1 MKLLDFGSLNI
12 DHVYRL
18 ERMVREGETV
28 AAEEYQRN
36 AGGKGL
42 NQAIALRKAGAEV
55 LMAGAVGQDGGFLID
70 FLASQGVDTR
80 HVRTLDA
87 PTGHALIQV
96 DQKGRNC
103 IIVYGGAN
111 RLITPDM
118 ADSILGDFV
127 PGDYVLLQNEIS
139 SIDHILRSAHQRG
152 LRVIITPSPITQG
165 LLHAPLHLAD
175 WLILNETEG
184 HELSGETQADAILDK
199 LIKRF
204 PGCRFVLTLGE
215 AGSIY
220 ADSAKRVKQ
229 PAFKVPAIDTTA
241 AGDTFTGYFLE
252 SVMRGETVERA
263 LLRASK
269 ASSITVSRPGA
280 GQSIPHASEVEIALR
295 DTGSAI

>member
-18 ERMVREGETV
+18 ERMVREGETI
-28 AAEEYQRN
+28 AAGEYQRN

-55 LMAGAVGQDGGFLID
+55 FMAGAVGQEGGFLLQ
-70 FLASQGVDTR
+70 FLAEQGVDTR

-96 DQKGRNC
+96 DGEGRNC

-111 RLITPDM
+111 RLITPEM
-118 ADSILGDFV
+118 ADSILDSFA

-139 SIDHILRSAHQRG
+139 PLGHILRSAHERG
-152 LRVIITPSPITQG
+152 LRIIINPSPITQE
-165 LLHAPLHLAD
+165 LLEAPLHLAD

-184 HELSGETQADAILDK
+184 HELSGQTQADAILDE
-199 LIKRF
+199 LIKKY

-220 ADSAKRVKQ
+220 ADSARRVKQ
-229 PAFKVPAIDTTA
+229 PAFTVPAVDTTA

-252 SVMRGETVERA
+252 SVMKGETVERA

-280 GQSIPHASEVEIALR
+280 GQSIPCSDEVELALQAIADR
-295 DTGSAI
+295 

>member
-18 ERMVREGETV
+18 ERMVREGETI
-28 AAEEYQRN
+28 AAGEYQRN

-55 LMAGAVGQDGGFLID
+55 FMAGAVGQEGGFLLQ
-70 FLASQGVDTR
+70 FLAEQGVDTR

-96 DQKGRNC
+96 DGEGRNC

-111 RLITPDM
+111 RLITPEM
-118 ADSILGDFV
+118 ADSILDSFA

-139 SIDHILRSAHQRG
+139 PLGHILRSAHERG
-152 LRVIITPSPITQG
+152 LRIIINPSPITQE

-184 HELSGETQADAILDK
+184 HELSGQTQADAILDA
-199 LIKRF
+199 LIKRY

-220 ADSAKRVKQ
+220 ADSERRVKQ
-229 PAFKVPAIDTTA
+229 PAFTVPAVDTTA

-252 SVMRGETVERA
+252 SVMKGETVERA

-280 GQSIPHASEVEIALR
+280 GQSIPCSDEVELALQAIADR
-295 DTGSAI
+295 

>member
-18 ERMVREGETV
+18 DRMVREGETI
-28 AAEEYQRN
+28 AAGDYQKN

-55 LMAGAVGQDGGFLID
+55 FMAGAIGQDGGFLLQ
-70 FLASQGVDTR
+70 FLAEQGVDTR
-80 HVRTLDA
+80 HVRVLDA

-96 DQKGRNC
+96 DREGRNC

-111 RLITPDM
+111 RLITPGM
-118 ADSILGDFV
+118 ADSILDDFA

-139 SIDHILRSAHQRG
+139 PIDHILRSAHQRG
-152 LRVIITPSPITQG
+152 LRIIINPSPITQE
-165 LLHAPLHLAD
+165 LLEAPLHLAD
-175 WLILNETEG
+175 WFILNEIEG

-220 ADSAKRVKQ
+220 ADSAKRVRQ
-229 PAFKVPAIDTTA
+229 PAFKVPAVDTTA

-280 GQSIPHASEVEIALR
+280 GQSIPRSDEVELALR
-295 DTGSAI
+295 DPGSAV

>member
-18 ERMVREGETV
+18 ERMVREGETI
-28 AAEEYQRN
+28 AAGDYQKN

-55 LMAGAVGQDGGFLID
+55 FMAGAVGQDGGFLLQ
-70 FLASQGVDTR
+70 FLAEQGVDTR

-96 DQKGRNC
+96 DREGRNC

-111 RLITPDM
+111 QLITPEM
-118 ADSILGDFV
+118 ADSILDDFA

-139 SIDHILRSAHQRG
+139 PLDHILRSAHQRG
-152 LRVIITPSPITQG
+152 LRIIINPSPITQE
-165 LLHAPLHLAD
+165 LLEAPLHLAD

-184 HELSGETQADAILDK
+184 HELSGETQADAILDE
-199 LIKRF
+199 LIKRY

-220 ADSAKRVKQ
+220 ADKERQVKQ
-229 PAFKVPAIDTTA
+229 PAFKVPAVDTTA
-241 AGDTFTGYFLE
+241 AGDTFTGYFLQAI
-252 SVMRGETVERA
+252 MRGETVERA

-280 GQSIPHASEVEIALR
+280 GQSIPHASEVELALR
-295 DTGSAI
+295 DIADH

>member
-1 MKLLDFGSLNI
+1 MRLLDFGSLNI

-18 ERMVREGETV
+18 ERMVREGETM
-28 AAEEYQRN
+28 AAGDYHKN

-55 LMAGAVGQDGGFLID
+55 FMAGAVGQDGGFLVD
-70 FLASQGVDTR
+70 FLAGQGVDTR
-80 HVRTLDA
+80 HVRTIDA

-96 DQKGRNC
+96 DREGRNS

-111 RLITPDM
+111 RLITPEM
-118 ADSILGDFV
+118 ADSILDNFA

-139 SIDHILRSAHQRG
+139 PLDHILRSAHERG
-152 LRVIITPSPITQG
+152 LRIIINPSPITQE
-165 LLHAPLHLAD
+165 LLQAPLHLAS

-184 HELSGETQADAILDK
+184 HELSGQTQADAILDA
-199 LIKRF
+199 LITRY
-204 PGCRFVLTLGE
+204 PGCLIVLTLGE

-229 PAFKVPAIDTTA
+229 PAFTVPAVDTTA

-252 SVMRGETVERA
+252 SVMKGETVERA
-263 LLRASK
+263 LIRASK

-280 GQSIPHASEVEIALR
+280 GQSIPFAWEVDESLR
-295 DTGSAI
+295 DITE

>member
-18 ERMVREGETV
+18 ERMVREGETI
-28 AAEEYQRN
+28 AAGEYQKN

-55 LMAGAVGQDGGFLID
+55 FMAGAVGQEGGFLLQ
-70 FLASQGVDTR
+70 FLAEQGVDTR

-96 DQKGRNC
+96 DGEGRNC

-111 RLITPDM
+111 RLITPEM
-118 ADSILGDFV
+118 ADSILDSFA

-139 SIDHILRSAHQRG
+139 PLGHILRSAHERG
-152 LRVIITPSPITQG
+152 LRIIINPSPITQD
-165 LLHAPLHLAD
+165 LLEAPLHLAD

-184 HELSGETQADAILDK
+184 HELSGQTQADAILDA
-199 LIKRF
+199 LIKRY

-220 ADSAKRVKQ
+220 ADSARRVKQ
-229 PAFKVPAIDTTA
+229 PAFTVPAVDTTA

-252 SVMRGETVERA
+252 SVMKGETVERA

-280 GQSIPHASEVEIALR
+280 GQSIPCSDEVELALQAIADR
-295 DTGSAI
+295 

>member
-28 AAEEYQRN
+28 AAGEYQKN

-55 LMAGAVGQDGGFLID
+55 FMAGAVGQDGGFLID

-80 HVRTLDA
+80 HVRMLDA

-96 DQKGRNC
+96 DKEGRNC

-118 ADSILGDFV
+118 ADSILDDFA

-139 SIDHILRSAHQRG
+139 PLGHILRSAHERG
-152 LRVIITPSPITQG
+152 LRIIINPSPITQE
-165 LLHAPLHLAD
+165 LLEAPLHLAD

-220 ADSAKRVKQ
+220 ADKEMRVKQ
-229 PAFKVPAIDTTA
+229 PAFMVPAVDTTA

-280 GQSIPHASEVEIALR
+280 GQSIPHASEVELALQ
-295 DTGSAI
+295 DTGSAG

>member
-18 ERMVREGETV
+18 ERLVREGETI
-28 AAEEYQRN
+28 AAGDYQRN

-55 LMAGAVGQDGGFLID
+55 FMAGAVGQDGGFLLR

-80 HVRTLDA
+80 LVRTLDA

-96 DQKGRNC
+96 DRQGHNS

-111 RLITPDM
+111 RLITPEM
-118 ADSILGDFV
+118 ADSILGEFA

-139 SIDHILRSAHQRG
+139 PLDHILRSAHQRG
-152 LRVIITPSPITQG
+152 LRIIINPSPITQE
-165 LLHAPLHLAD
+165 LLEAPLHLAN

-184 HELSGETQADAILDK
+184 HELSGQTQPDAILDA
-199 LIKRF
+199 LIKRY

-220 ADSAKRVKQ
+220 ADSVKRVKQ
-229 PAFKVPAIDTTA
+229 PAFTVPAVDTTA

-252 SVMRGETVERA
+252 SVMKGETVERA

-269 ASSITVSRPGA
+269 ASSITVGRPGA
-280 GQSIPHASEVEIALR
+280 GQSIPCSDEVELALH
-295 DTGSAI
+295 

>member
-36 AGGKGL
+36 SGGKGL

-96 DQKGRNC
+96 DQEGRNC

-152 LRVIITPSPITQG
+152 LRVIINPSPITQG

-229 PAFKVPAIDTTA
+229 PAFKVPAVDTTA

-280 GQSIPHASEVEIALR
+280 GQSIPHASEVEIALQ

>member
-18 ERMVREGETV
+18 ERMVREGETI
-28 AAEEYQRN
+28 AAEEYQKN

-55 LMAGAVGQDGGFLID
+55 YMAGAVGQDGGFLLQ
-70 FLASQGVDTR
+70 FLAEQGVDTR

-96 DQKGRNC
+96 DGEGRNC

-111 RLITPDM
+111 RLITPEM
-118 ADSILGDFV
+118 ADSILDSFA

-139 SIDHILRSAHQRG
+139 PLGHILRSAHERG
-152 LRVIITPSPITQG
+152 LRIIINPSPITQE
-165 LLHAPLHLAD
+165 LLEAPLHLAD

-184 HELSGETQADAILDK
+184 HELSGQTQADAILDA
-199 LIKRF
+199 LIKRY

-220 ADSAKRVKQ
+220 ADSARRVKQ
-229 PAFKVPAIDTTA
+229 PAFTVPAVDTTA

-263 LLRASK
+263 LLRAAK

-280 GQSIPHASEVEIALR
+280 GQSIPCSDEVELALQAIADR
-295 DTGSAI
+295 

>member
-18 ERMVREGETV
+18 ERMVREGETI
-28 AAEEYQRN
+28 AAGEYQKN

-55 LMAGAVGQDGGFLID
+55 FMAGAVGQEGGFLLQ
-70 FLASQGVDTR
+70 FLAEQGVDTR

-96 DQKGRNC
+96 DGEGRNC

-111 RLITPDM
+111 RLITPEM
-118 ADSILGDFV
+118 ADSILDSFA

-139 SIDHILRSAHQRG
+139 PLGHILRSAHERG
-152 LRVIITPSPITQG
+152 LRIIINPSPITQE
-165 LLHAPLHLAD
+165 LLEAPLHLAD

-184 HELSGETQADAILDK
+184 HELSGQTQADAILDA
-199 LIKRF
+199 LIKRY

-220 ADSAKRVKQ
+220 ADSARRVKQ
-229 PAFKVPAIDTTA
+229 PAFTVPTVDTTA

-252 SVMRGETVERA
+252 SVMKGETVERA

-280 GQSIPHASEVEIALR
+280 GQSIPCSDEVELALQAIADR
-295 DTGSAI
+295 

>member
-18 ERMVREGETV
+18 DRMVREGETI
-28 AAEEYQRN
+28 AAGDYQKN

-55 LMAGAVGQDGGFLID
+55 FMAGAIGQDGGFLLQ
-70 FLASQGVDTR
+70 FLAEQGVDTR
-80 HVRTLDA
+80 HVRVLDA

-96 DQKGRNC
+96 DREGRNC

-111 RLITPDM
+111 RLITPGM
-118 ADSILGDFV
+118 ADSILDDFA

-139 SIDHILRSAHQRG
+139 PIDHILRSAHQRG
-152 LRVIITPSPITQG
+152 LHIIINPSPITKE
-165 LLHAPLHLAD
+165 LLEAPLHLAD

-184 HELSGETQADAILDK
+184 HELSGETQPDAILDE
-199 LIKRF
+199 LIKRY

-220 ADSAKRVKQ
+220 ADSAVRVNQ
-229 PAFKVPAIDTTA
+229 PAFKMPAVDTTA

-280 GQSIPHASEVEIALR
+280 GQSIPRSDEVELALR
-295 DTGSAI
+295 DPGSAV

>member
-18 ERMVREGETV
+18 ERMVREGETI
-28 AAEEYQRN
+28 AAEEYQKN

-96 DQKGRNC
+96 DKEGRNC

-152 LRVIITPSPITQG
+152 LRVIINPSPITQG
-165 LLHAPLHLAD
+165 LLHAPLDLSD

-269 ASSITVSRPGA
+269 ASSITVSRTGA

>member
-18 ERMVREGETV
+18 ERMVREGETI
-28 AAEEYQRN
+28 AAGEYQRN

-55 LMAGAVGQDGGFLID
+55 FMAGAVGQEGGFLLQ
-70 FLASQGVDTR
+70 FLAEQGVDTR

-96 DQKGRNC
+96 DGEGRNC

-111 RLITPDM
+111 RLITPEM
-118 ADSILGDFV
+118 ADSILDSFA

-139 SIDHILRSAHQRG
+139 PLGHILRSAHERG
-152 LRVIITPSPITQG
+152 LRIIINPSPITQE
-165 LLHAPLHLAD
+165 LLHAPLHLTD

-184 HELSGETQADAILDK
+184 HELSGQTQADAILDA
-199 LIKRF
+199 LIKRY

-220 ADSAKRVKQ
+220 ADSARRVKQ
-229 PAFKVPAIDTTA
+229 PAFTVPAVDTTA

-252 SVMRGETVERA
+252 SVMKGETVERA

-280 GQSIPHASEVEIALR
+280 GQSIPCSDEVELALQAIADR
-295 DTGSAI
+295 

>member
-18 ERMVREGETV
+18 ERMVREGETI
-28 AAEEYQRN
+28 AAGEYQKN

-55 LMAGAVGQDGGFLID
+55 FMAGAVGQEGGFLLQ
-70 FLASQGVDTR
+70 FLAEQGVDTR

-96 DQKGRNC
+96 DGEGRNC

-111 RLITPDM
+111 RLITPEM
-118 ADSILGDFV
+118 ADSILDSFA

-139 SIDHILRSAHQRG
+139 PLGHILRSAHERG
-152 LRVIITPSPITQG
+152 LRIIINPSPITQE
-165 LLHAPLHLAD
+165 LLEAPLHLAD

-184 HELSGETQADAILDK
+184 HELSGQTQADAILDA
-199 LIKRF
+199 LIKRY

-220 ADSAKRVKQ
+220 ADSARRVKQ
-229 PAFKVPAIDTTA
+229 PAFTVPAVDTTA

-252 SVMRGETVERA
+252 SVMKGETVERA
-263 LLRASK
+263 LLRAAK

-280 GQSIPHASEVEIALR
+280 GQSIPCSDEVDLALH
-295 DTGSAI
+295 

>member
-18 ERMVREGETV
+18 ERMVREGETI
-28 AAEEYQRN
+28 AAEEYQKN

-96 DQKGRNC
+96 DKEGRNC

-152 LRVIITPSPITQG
+152 LRVIINPSPITQG

-220 ADSAKRVKQ
+220 ADSSKRVKQ
-229 PAFKVPAIDTTA
+229 PAFKVPAVDTTA

-295 DTGSAI
+295 DTGSAS

>member
-28 AAEEYQRN
+28 AAEEYQKN

-96 DQKGRNC
+96 DKEGRNC

-152 LRVIITPSPITQG
+152 LRVIINPSPITQG

-252 SVMRGETVERA
+252 SVMRGETVESA

>member
-28 AAEEYQRN
+28 AAGEYQKN

-55 LMAGAVGQDGGFLID
+55 YMAGAVGQEGGFLLQ
-70 FLASQGVDTR
+70 FLAEQGVDTR

-96 DQKGRNC
+96 DGEGRNC

-111 RLITPDM
+111 RLITPEM
-118 ADSILGDFV
+118 ADSILDSFA
-127 PGDYVLLQNEIS
+127 PGDYMLLQNEIS
-139 SIDHILRSAHQRG
+139 PLGHILRSAHERG
-152 LRVIITPSPITQG
+152 LRIIINPSPITQD
-165 LLHAPLHLAD
+165 LLEAPLHLAD

-184 HELSGETQADAILDK
+184 HELSGQTQADAILDA
-199 LIKRF
+199 LIKRY

-220 ADSAKRVKQ
+220 ADSARRVKQ
-229 PAFKVPAIDTTA
+229 PAFKVQAVDTTA

-252 SVMRGETVERA
+252 SVMKGETVERA

-280 GQSIPHASEVEIALR
+280 GQSIPCSDEVELALQAIADR
-295 DTGSAI
+295 

>member
-96 DQKGRNC
+96 DKEGRNC

-152 LRVIITPSPITQG
+152 LRVIINPSPITQG

-220 ADSAKRVKQ
+220 ADSSKRVKQ
-229 PAFKVPAIDTTA
+229 PAFKVPAVDTTA